1 MYDNVFRQM
10 EIEEY
15 SRKKETDSQIIY
27 DQIKKE
33 NIVKRNIK
41 KTVSLIC
48 VIAMLFSLSGSTPVS
63 HSMPAEEMS
72 LEEIKSCPEAEEYMT
87 EYADAYITSD
97 ETITY
102 VVDTEKIH
110 YKDENGKWQDIDNT
124 IVADSEWDY
133 RNKAND
139 LKMLFKSDDE
149 GIVSRLEKEGYLLQF
164 RLLTDSSAEAVS
176 SIDSKSNE
184 YIENL
189 NEKGN
194 VLFYETD
201 EYKVAYTA
209 RAEMLKEDVIL
220 YEKPE
225 FNKIEYIIETE
236 GLEYEE
242 EEREYTAHNEDE
254 PDGEGIFTYTVKTGV
269 FKNEEGK
276 EIFEIGS
283 FYMTDSSEKQCS
295 IDWDIKEAENKLILY
310 LDEECL
316 NNAQYPVIVDPSVM
330 VSGSSDTF
338 DTCVDQQYP
347 SSN

>member
-15 SRKKETDSQIIY
+15 SRIKETDSQTIY
-27 DQIKKE
+27 DQIKNE
-33 NIVKRNIK
+33 SIVKRNIK

-48 VIAMLFSLSGSTPVS
+48 VIVMLFSLSGSTPVS

-72 LEEIKSCPEAEEYMT
+72 LEEIKSCPKAEEYMT

-97 ETITY
+97 DAMTY

-110 YKDENGKWQDIDNT
+110 FKDENGKWQDIDNT

-149 GIVSRLEKEGYLLQF
+149 GIVSRLEKEGYSLQF
-164 RLLTDSSAEAVS
+164 RLLTESSAEAVS

-189 NEKGN
+189 NEKEN

-201 EYKVAYTA
+201 EYTAAYTA
-209 RAEMLKEDVIL
+209 RAEMLKEDIIL

-225 FNKIEYIIETE
+225 FNKIEYLIETE

-242 EEREYTAHNEDE
+242 EEREYTAHNED
-254 PDGEGIFTYTVKTGV
+254 
-269 FKNEEGK
+269 
-276 EIFEIGS
+276 
-283 FYMTDSSEKQCS
+283 
-295 IDWDIKEAENKLILY
+295 
-310 LDEECL
+310 
-316 NNAQYPVIVDPSVM
+316 
-330 VSGSSDTF
+330 
-338 DTCVDQQYP
+338 
-347 SSN
+347 

>member
-48 VIAMLFSLSGSTPVS
+48 VIAMLFSLSGSIPVS

-149 GIVSRLEKEGYLLQF
+149 GIVSRLEKEGHSL
-164 RLLTDSSAEAVS
+164 
-176 SIDSKSNE
+176 
-184 YIENL
+184 
-189 NEKGN
+189 
-194 VLFYETD
+194 
-201 EYKVAYTA
+201 
-209 RAEMLKEDVIL
+209 
-220 YEKPE
+220 
-225 FNKIEYIIETE
+225 
-236 GLEYEE
+236 
-242 EEREYTAHNEDE
+242 
-254 PDGEGIFTYTVKTGV
+254 
-269 FKNEEGK
+269 
-276 EIFEIGS
+276 
-283 FYMTDSSEKQCS
+283 
-295 IDWDIKEAENKLILY
+295 
-310 LDEECL
+310 
-316 NNAQYPVIVDPSVM
+316 
-330 VSGSSDTF
+330 
-338 DTCVDQQYP
+338 
-347 SSN
+347 